1 MVSFEKM
8 KDLIS
13 NANNI
18 GLTYHVS
25 PDGDAIGSLLA
36 MKFVLEKLNKNVIVF
51 SKDNLQTNLYLK
63 FLPEINKID
72 GENFSVGEEID
83 LLIVVDCGNRERVSC
98 DFNDDKIIT
107 LGIDH
112 HISNNKYCTYNFV
125 NGSSSSTGEIVYEF
139 AKFLGVEIDENIATC
154 IYTSIMTDTGG
165 LRFECSG
172 QRTFNI
178 IGEIVS
184 TGFKFW
190 EVYEKLFLSQT
201 YGKIKLKSLI
211 YKNLKMVD
219 EKICVMRITDEM
231 LKESGVTE
239 DQTGDVV
246 SIGLTIDEAKVS
258 ILIKNFKD
266 KTKVSL
272 RGRDNINVCEVA
284 QGFGGGGHIKAS
296 AFVTD
301 LSMDEIEEILVEKFR
316 KIINA

>member
-1 MVSFEKM
+1 MISFDKM
-8 KDLIS
+8 KELIS
-13 NANNI
+13 KANNI

-51 SKDNLQTNLYLK
+51 SKDNLQTNSYLK
-63 FLPEINKID
+63 FLPKINEID
-72 GENFSVGEEID
+72 GKNFLIGNEID
-83 LLIVVDCGNRERVSC
+83 ILIIVDCGNRERVSC
-98 DFNDDKIIT
+98 DLDDDKIIT

-112 HISNNKYCTYNFV
+112 HISNDKYCTYNFV
-125 NGSSSSTGEIVYEF
+125 NGFASSTGEIVYEF

-165 LRFECSG
+165 LRFECSS
-172 QRTFNI
+172 QKTFNI

-190 EVYEKLFLSQT
+190 EIYEKLFLSQT
-201 YGKIKLKSLI
+201 YEKVKFLGLV
-211 YKNLKMVD
+211 YKNLKIVD
-219 EKICVMRITDEM
+219 KNICIMKITDEM
-231 LKESGVTE
+231 FEESGVSE
-239 DQTGDVV
+239 YQIGDVV
-246 SIGLTIDEAKVS
+246 NIGLTIDEVVVS

-272 RGRDNINVCEVA
+272 RSRNEINVCEIA
-284 QGFGGGGHIKAS
+284 QEFGGGGHIKAS

-301 LSMDEIEEILVEKFR
+301 FNIEGIETILIEKFR